1 MSQKKV
7 LAYLVAS
14 LLLAMNV
21 VYADTAILVADG
33 VLVEKNPEV
42 QAPTEETPEGKL

>member
-1 MSQKKV
+1 MSQKKA

-33 VLVEKNPEV
+33 VLVKR
-42 QAPTEETPEGKL
+42 TPRFRHRPKKHQKGKL